1 MHSEKCQSQKTQ
13 PITCRLPTST
23 RDVFP
28 SQSRYSV
35 RGKWE
40 ALWNI
45 LLIGCILNLTVF
57 FQRSTAATWPTMKRS
72 LTKNGLLHQ
81 LSIIAKL
88 TYISKGSLIFCTEW
102 QTSCASANNLSLF
115 VIFPVQTTWLL
126 LPLLFSGIPN
136 HNKFTS
142 FSVTCHLCITI
153 LKSNPSF

>member
-72 LTKNGLLHQ
+72 LAKNGLLHHH
-81 LSIIAKL
+81 SIINLHFKGKL
-88 TYISKGSLIFCTEW
+88 DFLYRMANKLCISQQSVLVCDLPRPNNMA
-102 QTSCASANNLSLF
+102 TSSPSLF
-115 VIFPVQTTWLL
+115 WN
-126 LPLLFSGIPN
+126 S
-136 HNKFTS
+136 
-142 FSVTCHLCITI
+142 
-153 LKSNPSF
+153 